1 MSDTRQQILAD
12 IKSAMKS
19 GDKARLS
26 TLRLISA
33 AMKQKEV
40 DERAELTE
48 QDTLDILGK
57 MVKQR
62 RESIDQYTKAG
73 RDDLREAE
81 EAEIEI
87 LQTYMPEPLGS
98 DEVDALI
105 KEAIESVNA
114 SSVKDMG
121 KVMAALKPKLQ
132 GRADMGQVGGTVKS
146 LLNG

>member
-1 MSDTRQQILAD
+1 MSDTRQKILAD

-62 RESIDQYTKAG
+62 RESIDQYSKAG

-81 EAEIEI
+81 QAEIEI

-98 DEVDALI
+98 DDINALI
-105 KEAIESVNA
+105 KEAIESINA